1 MWLGLPSEMVQRGAE
16 ALEAV
21 VVLSCHSSVLD
32 MCVPSPG
39 LVQDKIDIYIYIC
52 IYIR

>member
-1 MWLGLPSEMVQRGAE
+1 MWLGLPGEMVQRGAE

-21 VVLSCHSSVLD
+21 VVLSCRSSVLD

-39 LVQDKIDIYIYIC
+39 LVQDKIYMYIYKIIYIL
-52 IYIR
+52 